1 MMNKTNYVLVDNVIY
16 LAKILEITAAVID
29 DENKLE
35 YFFSFAE

>member
-1 MMNKTNYVLVDNVIY
+1 MFLVDNVIY
-16 LAKILEITAAVID
+16 LAKILDKQLEITSAVID